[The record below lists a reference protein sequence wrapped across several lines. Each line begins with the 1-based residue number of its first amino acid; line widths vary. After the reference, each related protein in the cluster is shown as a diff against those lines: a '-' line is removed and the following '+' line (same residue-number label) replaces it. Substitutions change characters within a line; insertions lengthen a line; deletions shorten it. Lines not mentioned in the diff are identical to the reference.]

1 MGEIQVF
8 QTPLFS
14 KIKKK
19 LKKNQIKDLDNAVR
33 EIIKNPE
40 LGEQK
45 KGDLADVWVYKFRM
59 VDRENLLAYQWDE
72 KTRTLI
78 SLGVHENFYRDIKKY
93 KNFVTT
99 QV

>member
-33 EIIKNPE
+33 EIIKNPQ

-78 SLGVHENFYRDIKKY
+78 ALGVHENFYRDIKKY
-93 KNFVTT
+93 KNF
-99 QV
+99 

>member
-19 LKKNQIKDLDNAVR
+19 LKKNQIKDLDNAIR

-78 SLGVHENFYRDIKKY
+78 SLGVHENFYRDIK
-93 KNFVTT
+93 NAL
-99 QV
+99 

>member
-1 MGEIQVF
+1 MDEIQVF

-93 KNFVTT
+93 KNF
-99 QV
+99 

>member
-14 KIKKK
+14 KIQKK

-93 KNFVTT
+93 KDF
-99 QV
+99 

>member
-1 MGEIQVF
+1 MGEIQIF

-93 KNFVTT
+93 KNF
-99 QV
+99 

>member
-19 LKKNQIKDLDNAVR
+19 LKKNQIKDLDNAIR

-40 LGEQK
+40 IGEQK

-93 KNFVTT
+93 KNF
-99 QV
+99 

>member
-40 LGEQK
+40 IGEQK
-45 KGDLADVWVYKFRM
+45 KGDWLFWV
-59 VDRENLLAYQWDE
+59 
-72 KTRTLI
+72 
-78 SLGVHENFYRDIKKY
+78 
-93 KNFVTT
+93 
-99 QV
+99 

>member
-19 LKKNQIKDLDNAVR
+19 LKKNQVKDLDNAVR

-78 SLGVHENFYRDIKKY
+78 ALGVHENFYRDIKKY
-93 KNFVTT
+93 KNF
-99 QV
+99 

>member
-40 LGEQK
+40 IGEQK

-72 KTRTLI
+72 KARTLI

-93 KNFVTT
+93 KNF
-99 QV
+99 

>member
-14 KIKKK
+14 TIKKK
-19 LKKNQIKDLDNAVR
+19 LKKNQVKDLDNAVR

-78 SLGVHENFYRDIKKY
+78 ALGVHENFYRDIKKY
-93 KNFVTT
+93 KNF
-99 QV
+99 

>member
-1 MGEIQVF
+1 MDEIQVF

-33 EIIKNPE
+33 EIIKNPQ

-93 KNFVTT
+93 KNF
-99 QV
+99 

>member
-1 MGEIQVF
+1 MDEIQVF

-19 LKKNQIKDLDNAVR
+19 LKKNQIKDLDNAIR

-59 VDRENLLAYQWDE
+59 VDRENLLAYQWDD

-93 KNFVTT
+93 KNF
-99 QV
+99 

>member
-8 QTPLFS
+8 QTPLFLR
-14 KIKKK
+14 IKKN

-93 KNFVTT
+93 KNF
-99 QV
+99 

>member
-8 QTPLFS
+8 QTPLSS

-78 SLGVHENFYRDIKKY
+78 ALGVHENFYRDIKKY
-93 KNFVTT
+93 KNF
-99 QV
+99 

>member
-1 MGEIQVF
+1 MDEIQVF

-78 SLGVHENFYRDIKKY
+78 ALGVHENFYRDIKKY
-93 KNFVTT
+93 KNF
-99 QV
+99 

>member
-1 MGEIQVF
+1 MDEIQVF

-78 SLGVHENFYRDIKKY
+78 ALGVHENFYRDIKKY
-93 KNFVTT
+93 KKF
-99 QV
+99 

>member
-78 SLGVHENFYRDIKKY
+78 SLGVHEDFYRDIKKY
-93 KNFVTT
+93 KNF
-99 QV
+99 

>member
-19 LKKNQIKDLDNAVR
+19 LKKNQIKDLDNALR
-33 EIIKNPE
+33 EIIRNPE
-40 LGEQK
+40 LGEQT

-59 VDRENLLAYQWDE
+59 VDQENLLAYQWDE

-78 SLGVHENFYRDIKKY
+78 ALGVHENFYRDIKKY
-93 KNFVTT
+93 KNL
-99 QV
+99 

>member
-93 KNFVTT
+93 KNF
-99 QV
+99 

>member
-19 LKKNQIKDLDNAVR
+19 LKKNQVKDLDNAVG

-78 SLGVHENFYRDIKKY
+78 ALGVHENFYRDIKKY
-93 KNFVTT
+93 KKF
-99 QV
+99 

>member
-19 LKKNQIKDLDNAVR
+19 LKKNQVKDLDNAIR

-59 VDRENLLAYQWDE
+59 IDRENLLAYQWDE

-93 KNFVTT
+93 KNF
-99 QV
+99 

>member
-1 MGEIQVF
+1 MGEIQIF

-45 KGDLADVWVYKFRM
+45 KGDLADVWIYKFRM

-93 KNFVTT
+93 KNF
-99 QV
+99 

>member
-45 KGDLADVWVYKFRM
+45 KGDLADVWIYKFKM

-72 KTRTLI
+72 KKRTLI

-93 KNFVTT
+93 KNF
-99 QV
+99 

>member
-1 MGEIQVF
+1 MGEIQAF

-19 LKKNQIKDLDNAVR
+19 LQKNQIIALDNAVR

-93 KNFVTT
+93 KNF
-99 QV
+99 

>member
-93 KNFVTT
+93 KNI
-99 QV
+99 

>member
-59 VDRENLLAYQWDE
+59 VDRENLLEYQWDE

-93 KNFVTT
+93 KNF
-99 QV
+99 

>member
-72 KTRTLI
+72 KMRTLI

-93 KNFVTT
+93 KNF
-99 QV
+99 

>member
-78 SLGVHENFYRDIKKY
+78 YLGVHENFYRDIKKY
-93 KNFVTT
+93 KNF
-99 QV
+99 